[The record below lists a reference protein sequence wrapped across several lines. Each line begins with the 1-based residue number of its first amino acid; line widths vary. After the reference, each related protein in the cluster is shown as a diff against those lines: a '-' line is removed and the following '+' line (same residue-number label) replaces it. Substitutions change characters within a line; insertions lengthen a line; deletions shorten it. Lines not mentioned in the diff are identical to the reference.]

1 MFALTSRYY
10 GIATA
15 AFRLPDGRT
24 VIYVRRRFLPQPED
38 LVQTGEHVVTAG
50 ERPDLVAAKE
60 LGDPEQAWR
69 IADANRVS
77 DPGDLTAQPGRRLR
91 ITLPSGLPPGG
102 GMLAVP
108 GSARNG

>member
-50 ERPDLVAAKE
+50 ERPD
-60 LGDPEQAWR
+60 P
-69 IADANRVS
+69 S
-77 DPGDLTAQPGRRLR
+77 PRRNSV
-91 ITLPSGLPPGG
+91 TPSRPGG
-102 GMLAVP
+102 SQTPTA
-108 GSARNG
+108 